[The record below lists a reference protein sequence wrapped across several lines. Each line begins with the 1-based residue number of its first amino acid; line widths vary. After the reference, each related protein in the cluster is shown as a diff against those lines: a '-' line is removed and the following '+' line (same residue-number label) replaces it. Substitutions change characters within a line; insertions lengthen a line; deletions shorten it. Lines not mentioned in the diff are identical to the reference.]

1 MSNFG
6 YLIKH
11 FLQVGYSMKLVFI
24 ITGMSL
30 GGAENMLLK
39 LASNLPTSCFEIR
52 IVSLTTGGEL
62 KESFLS
68 VDEDLLELD
77 FANYRF
83 IIRDLIRLIRF
94 LRCYKPNVVQ
104 TWMYHADLVG
114 GICAKLA
121 RVKRVFWS
129 IRNSTLDNKL
139 SNTSTRLIVYVSAF
153 LSHVIPTNIVSCSVV
168 ARDVHCKIGYSPKK
182 FRIIPNGFDL
192 KLFSEKK
199 LDVETLFPRFLGKR
213 STINFCFIARF
224 DPQKNHL
231 GFLESFRL
239 LVDKFPNA
247 KLSLI
252 GSGCDKY
259 NYALTNKISTLNLES
274 NCILLGARSDVS
286 ELIKSFDYLVL
297 PSLYGEAFPNVLGE
311 AMASGVPCLATDV
324 GDSKFII
331 GDTGFIVA
339 PGDVALFYKAMYAA
353 CKLSAS
359 DYVNLSSKARQR
371 VIDYFDIN
379 VVTKMFIELYQ
390 ED

>member
-1 MSNFG
+1 
-6 YLIKH
+6 
-11 FLQVGYSMKLVFI
+11 MKLVFI

-39 LASNLPTSCFEIR
+39 LTSNLPNSFKIR

-62 KESFLS
+62 KDSFLL

-83 IIRDLIRLIRF
+83 IIRDFIRLIRF
-94 LRCYKPNVVQ
+94 LHCYKPNVVQ
-104 TWMYHADLVG
+104 TWMYHADLIG
-114 GICAKLA
+114 GICARLA
-121 RVKRVFWS
+121 RVKKVVWS
-129 IRNSTLDNKL
+129 IRNSTLDSK
-139 SNTSTRLIVYVSAF
+139 SSKTSTRWIAYISAF
-153 LSHVIPTNIVSCSVV
+153 LSYFIPTNIVSCSVV
-168 ARDVHCKIGYSPKK
+168 AKDVHCELGYSNRK

-192 KLFSEKK
+192 KLFSGKQSGAEAI
-199 LDVETLFPRFLGKR
+199 TPTSLGKE
-213 STINFCFIARF
+213 STINFCLVARF

-259 NYALTNKISTLNLES
+259 NCLLTNKISALKLEE
-274 NCILLGARSDVS
+274 NCIFWGPRSDLP
-286 ELIKSFDYLVL
+286 ELIKSFDFLVL

-311 AMASGVPCLATDV
+311 AMASGVPCVATDV

-331 GDTGFIVA
+331 GDTGIIVA
-339 PGDVALFYKAMYAA
+339 PGDLAAFYQAMFAA
-353 CKLSAS
+353 CSLSAS
-359 DYVNLSSKARQR
+359 DYADLSLKARQR
-371 VIDYFDIN
+371 VIDYFDIS
-379 VVTKMFIELYQ
+379 VVTKMFVELYQ